1 MQPQAL
7 IRVTGAVVGTRTVEY
22 PAVEASE
29 AGPGRPGGSYV
40 EAFIGTPFAA
50 VAADRVEGMT
60 AMLTIRGDSDSP
72 VAQLGKG
79 EQLDVLCTSYVAWTR
94 ARGRSFPVVVFRRV
108 APVEPASV
116 RSAA

>member
-7 IRVTGAVVGTRTVEY
+7 IRVTGAVVGTRVVEY
-22 PAVEASE
+22 PPVEASD

-50 VAADRVEGMT
+50 VAGDRVEGMT
-60 AMLTIRGDSDSP
+60 AMLTIRGDSDSA

-94 ARGRSFPVVVFRRV
+94 ARGRSFPVVVFRMV
-108 APVEPASV
+108 GPVDQPAA
-116 RSAA
+116 RAA